1 MHPSLSIVIPF
12 RNRDE
17 ERLRRAVLSSAESM
31 GSVPGEIIVVDYGSD
46 DVGLARRAVSGVEN
60 AQVLR
65 VEATTWNKSEALNLG
80 IAFSKSDYILVSD
93 GDLFWPRGTISHAFQ
108 TMRASIDEFL
118 AFDVRYLRE
127 ETPTEL
133 LSQGADP
140 QLLGKW
146 GDLNPRWGDGICL
159 FPKSSWRD
167 VGGYD
172 ERLSVYG
179 YEDNDFTRRLRASGL
194 TFRWA
199 DFSRC
204 PVFHVWHEPV
214 GKVVAKK
221 KPSVDRAYSRN
232 RQIYN
237 SDFSVVRN
245 AVGEGVDSS
254 PLVSVV
260 IATSGRQAL
269 LEEALC
275 SILCQTVQNFEVIV
289 VDDGQVDDS
298 ESVVASFDDKRFVYV
313 GLSERRGI
321 SYARNIGTKRARG
334 QFIAVMDDDDI
345 CLPDRFSTSLASI
358 TRGVDGCVGSFI
370 TFYESDGRVVS
381 WDDPAPTVEG
391 AFAIGGFA
399 GHPTWMIRRSV
410 FEQFSYDESFS
421 SAVDNN
427 RALRML
433 NSGVQLVHSGEP
445 HILRRVHEGQVS
457 NKDQQFQ
464 GFGALL
470 DKTWLWSGYARSEY
484 NSLKS
489 RSEESRPRNAPV
501 LYESRFLP
509 YLPDDLVSRQ
519 IDVDVWN
526 RSDFEFCKSLEVAGP
541 WFALESEDGEFV
553 YGKIRVEGTWRN
565 MARVS
570 QRRLRFAIV
579 CFEPKPTLSAKDYV
593 KQEQEFSPAVPWDEI
608 GWRDDLERLKVNTSG
623 EDVNWLDDFAII
635 RVATNDRIQYRLS
648 NIAIELSEV
657 RD

>member
-1 MHPSLSIVIPF
+1 LIV
-12 RNRDE
+12 
-17 ERLRRAVLSSAESM
+17 S
-31 GSVPGEIIVVDYGSD
+31 DYGSD
-46 DVGLARRAVSGVEN
+46 NGHDLKLVADELGADYIRT
-60 AQVLR
+60 
-65 VEATTWNKSEALNLG
+65 EADHWNKPHCLNKAISTATSEYVLCADIDILWHPSALRQGLERLENPDG
-80 IAFSKSDYILVSD
+80 IVRVL
-93 GDLFWPRGTISHAFQ
+93 AFQ
-108 TMRASIDEFL
+108 SRDLPSNLTE
-118 AFDVRYLRE
+118 
-127 ETPTEL
+127 EL
-133 LSQGADP
+133 LATSSYDFDFLEKSASLHSTWGNGI
-140 QLLGKW
+140 LLF
-146 GDLNPRWGDGICL
+146 RR
-159 FPKSSWRD
+159 SSWHE

-179 YEDNDFTRRLRASGL
+179 VEDVDFCRRLQFAGAKFVWS
-194 TFRWA
+194 
-199 DFSRC
+199 DPSSSRIY
-204 PVFHVWHEPV
+204 HVWHPRL
-214 GKVVAKK
+214 
-221 KPSVDRAYSRN
+221 DRTSPKGAFNRALERN
-232 RQIYN
+232 KNIWRG
-237 SDFSVVRN
+237 DFSVVRN

-623 EDVNWLDDFAII
+623 DVTNPVNVEVSVSEAGITRCALSFEGKDGLCT
-635 RVATNDRIQYRLS
+635 RV
-648 NIAIELSEV
+648 
-657 RD
+657 